1 MKIFEYLFSSSFKV
15 RDGYVISTA
24 FYMDLSSFM
33 NRVDRCLLLSGPLLK
48 FVNRLPRYS
57 DDATA
62 LSYELKYATQEVIR

>member
-1 MKIFEYLFSSSFKV
+1 MRIFEYLFSSSFKV

-33 NRVDRCLLLSGPLLK
+33 NRVDRYLLLSGLILE
-48 FVNRLPRYS
+48 FVNRLPKYS

-62 LSYELKYATQEVIR
+62 LLYELKYVTQEVIR